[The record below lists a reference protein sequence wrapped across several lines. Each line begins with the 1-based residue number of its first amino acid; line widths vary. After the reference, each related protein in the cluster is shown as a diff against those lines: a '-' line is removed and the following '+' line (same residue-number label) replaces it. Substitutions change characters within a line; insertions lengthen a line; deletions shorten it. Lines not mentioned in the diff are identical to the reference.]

1 MGYEIPAGLGVAL
14 AEPGREVV
22 VFVGDGSYLMMN
34 SEIVTAVAEGL
45 EFTVILVDNRAFG
58 SIRGLQLSVGSPSFN
73 NELRRRDARTGR
85 TDGAVLELDFAA
97 HARAMGARVWTP
109 QNYQALQ
116 EALREARKAR
126 GVRVI
131 VVPVSLEDRV
141 PGFEGWWDVPVA
153 EVSSQPEVQ
162 KARQTYEA
170 HLKKQRHF

>member
-1 MGYEIPAGLGVAL
+1 
-14 AEPGREVV
+14 
-22 VFVGDGSYLMMN
+22 
-34 SEIVTAVAEGL
+34 
-45 EFTVILVDNRAFG
+45 
-58 SIRGLQLSVGSPSFN
+58 
-73 NELRRRDARTGR
+73 
-85 TDGAVLELDFAA
+85 
-97 HARAMGARVWTP
+97 MGARVWTP

>member
-97 HARAMGARVWTP
+97 HARAMGARVWNP
-109 QNYQALQ
+109 QSYQAL
-116 EALREARKAR
+116 EAALREARKAR

-141 PGFEGWWDVPVA
+141 PSFEGWWDVPVA

-162 KARQTYEA
+162 KARQAYEA